1 MFLVNMTAYL
11 ASPEQR
17 EMGVI
22 DVDHQVSHALRELL
36 TFNTCPSEDVMTD
49 KAKEFAEIATSLC
62 NKYKADG
69 VLVYAKTF
77 FMPVLVSALSARGIV
92 SYVTYAPKVTSVD
105 NSGSVSRN
113 YKHVDLVRADI
124 AA

>member
-22 DVDHQVSHALRELL
+22 DVDQQVSHALRELL

-69 VLVYAKTF
+69 VLVLCQNLFYACSGLCIESQRHRFLCNVCTKGYL
-77 FMPVLVSALSARGIV
+77 VLITVAVL
-92 SYVTYAPKVTSVD
+92 
-105 NSGSVSRN
+105 
-113 YKHVDLVRADI
+113 
-124 AA
+124 AAIISMSI

>member
-22 DVDHQVSHALRELL
+22 DVEQQISHALRELL
-36 TFNTCPSEDVMTD
+36 TFNSCPSAEVMAD
-49 KAKEFAEIATSLC
+49 RANEFADLAKSLC
-62 NKYKADG
+62 AKYKADG

-77 FMPVLVSALSARGIV
+77 FMPVLVSALTARQIV
-92 SYVTYAPKVTSVD
+92 SYVTYAPKVTSID
-105 NSGSVSRN
+105 TNGSVNRN

>member
-22 DVDHQVSHALRELL
+22 DVDQQVSHALRELL

-77 FMPVLVSALSARGIV
+77 FYARSGLCIECPWHRLLCNV
-92 SYVTYAPKVTSVD
+92 CPKG
-105 NSGSVSRN
+105 NQC
-113 YKHVDLVRADI
+113 
-124 AA
+124 

>member
-22 DVDHQVSHALRELL
+22 DVDQQVSHALRELL

-62 NKYKADG
+62 NKYKVDG
-69 VLVYAKTF
+69 VLVYAKTY
-77 FMPVLVSALSARGIV
+77 FMPVLVSALRARGIV